1 MRDHHDPQRSRR
13 VLIGLL
19 AGYGTLIVVL
29 LALMVQRLWGEEDLS
44 HYREVRAF
52 VEQTYAGDTDRD
64 ELVHDALVGMLDGLD
79 SYSRYYDP
87 VASKRLE
94 RETRGVFKGIGVVF
108 REPVSPDFTGRILF
122 PLPDTPAE
130 RAGLA
135 VGDRIVE
142 VDGESVEALGLDGLR
157 ESLNAS
163 DGKARMFLIENL
175 AGDRREVSLVP
186 EELTDPSLRQRRM
199 LPDHP
204 GIAHLSLLSF
214 SRETPEEV
222 DRALKALAE
231 EGMRGLVLD
240 VRRNHGGVLASA
252 VSIARRFVT
261 EGTIVSTEGR
271 DKVEVYEAIP
281 EEATYAGLPLVVL
294 VDGESAS
301 ASEVLAAALQENG
314 VAELVG
320 EPTYGKGTVQTIR
333 RFREQ
338 GTVAKVTS
346 AHYFTPSH
354 RNLDRTTD
362 PDRDYGLLP
371 DHGVELT
378 AEERTPIH
386 DWLGRYAPPESAL
399 AALRAW
405 EEQQGG
411 PLTPPPPP
419 DRQLDR
425 AVQVLERLMG
435 KASVDGG

>member
-1 MRDHHDPQRSRR
+1 
-13 VLIGLL
+13 
-19 AGYGTLIVVL
+19 
-29 LALMVQRLWGEEDLS
+29 
-44 HYREVRAF
+44 
-52 VEQTYAGDTDRD
+52 
-64 ELVHDALVGMLDGLD
+64 
-79 SYSRYYDP
+79 
-87 VASKRLE
+87 
-94 RETRGVFKGIGVVF
+94 
-108 REPVSPDFTGRILF
+108 
-122 PLPDTPAE
+122 
-130 RAGLA
+130 
-135 VGDRIVE
+135 
-142 VDGESVEALGLDGLR
+142 
-157 ESLNAS
+157 
-163 DGKARMFLIENL
+163 
-175 AGDRREVSLVP
+175 
-186 EELTDPSLRQRRM
+186 M